1 MRSWGHAASQDTKC
15 PLFGKEPGRCQGRPW
30 CCFRLPEPNKTSWS
44 SWACRC
50 FQQLQ
55 VHTWGRFT
63 PGTRTEPIPG
73 LVLHWPEASKLTTGK
88 TTASPCTCSALTH
101 SRTNLV
107 TQEGR
112 FPLDVAFMLPFWLW
126 NLLKFGFLLNP
137 GLKDKQ

>member
-1 MRSWGHAASQDTKC
+1 MLPFKRTKR
-15 PLFGKEPGRCQGRPW
+15 PLLRQEPAPCQGSLW
-30 CCFRLPEPNKTSWS
+30 CCSRLPEPNKASRS

-63 PGTRTEPIPG
+63 PGARTEPITG
-73 LVLHWPEASKLTTGK
+73 LVLHGLRLPSSQLERQQLPHAR
-88 TTASPCTCSALTH
+88 ARHSALTH

-112 FPLDVAFMLPFWLW
+112 FLLDVAFMLPFWLW
-126 NLLKFGFLLNP
+126 NRLKFGFLLNP